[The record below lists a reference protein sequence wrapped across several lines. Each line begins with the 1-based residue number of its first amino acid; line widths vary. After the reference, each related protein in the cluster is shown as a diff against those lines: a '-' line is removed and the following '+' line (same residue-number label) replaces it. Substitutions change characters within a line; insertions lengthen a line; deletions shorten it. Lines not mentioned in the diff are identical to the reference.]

1 MIQCNTTNG
10 SVIMSEI
17 SQRRREDCASP
28 PRVLGDVFARSA
40 ARDLTVTVCHGPYLE
55 ELPVGNMSVG
65 VIRERFGDR
74 LDIDPE
80 SQAVVDGHE
89 VEENTIVRAGQLL
102 TFVRKAGEKGV

>member
-1 MIQCNTTNG
+1 
-10 SVIMSEI
+10 MSEI
-17 SQRRREDCASP
+17 SQRRQEDCASP

-89 VEENTIVRAGQLL
+89 VGENTIVRTGQLL